1 MDLRSSR
8 QLSNK
13 NRALDAA
20 LFDMA
25 AINNQIADEETELD
39 LALASRQISYAML
52 QETSRSTV
60 GRTRILGQSV
70 DGGDAGDG
78 RMTEAAVSEHDS
90 ARELAG

>member
-25 AINNQIADEETELD
+25 AINNEIAQDEDLD
-39 LALASRQISYAML
+39 LALAERQISYNML
-52 QETSRSTV
+52 QETSRSMV
-60 GRTRILGQSV
+60 GRTRVLGQSV
-70 DGGDAGDG
+70 NGEDIGEGT
-78 RMTEAAVSEHDS
+78 MTEPPVSERSS